1 MSTAT
6 QTSVGSCLTAAA
18 ERLRAADVDPPR
30 LTAETLLAEVLDC
43 ERVYLYAHPERALGE
58 DEEAA
63 FKRLIERRASGE
75 PTQHLTG
82 RQEFY
87 GRELEVGP
95 AAFIPRP
102 ETELIVDVTLENFSA
117 ARRIVDVGTGSGC
130 LAVTLA
136 KELDRRVAA
145 MEIAADTLSVA
156 RRNAQL
162 HAADVDFVQGDLL
175 SAVCAGLLDLVVS
188 NPPYVPRRDE
198 PTLQR
203 EVLFEPACALF
214 GGYDGLD
221 AYRKLIPQAEQAL
234 RPSGGLVMELGHDSL
249 PGVLELF
256 RAGGW
261 STPEVREDLAGIPR
275 VVWATKSAREN

>member
-6 QTSVGSCLTAAA
+6 QTTVGSCLTAATQ
-18 ERLRAADVDPPR
+18 RLRLADVDPPR
-30 LTAETLLAEVLDC
+30 LTAETLLAQVLDC
-43 ERVYLYAHPERALGE
+43 ERVSLYAHPERPVE
-58 DEEAA
+58 EEEAA
-63 FKRLIERRASGE
+63 AFERLIERRAAGE

-102 ETELIVDVTLENFSA
+102 ETELVVDVVLERFSA
-117 ARRIVDVGTGSGC
+117 ALRIVDVGTGTGC

-136 KELDRRVAA
+136 KELGRRVAA
-145 MEIAADTLSVA
+145 IEIAMDTLEVA

-162 HAADVDFVQGDLL
+162 HGADVSFVQGDLL
-175 SAVCAGLLDLVVS
+175 SAGRPGSLDLVVS
-188 NPPYVPRRDE
+188 NPPYVARRDE

-203 EVLFEPACALF
+203 EVRFEPERALY
-214 GGYDGLD
+214 GGEDGLD
-221 AYRKLIPQAEQAL
+221 AYRNLIPQAQRAL
-234 RPSGGLVMELGHDSL
+234 RPGGGLVLELGYDSL

-256 RAGGW
+256 SAEPW
-261 STPEVREDLAGIPR
+261 STPEIREDLAGIPR
-275 VVWATKSAREN
+275 VISATKAASEN